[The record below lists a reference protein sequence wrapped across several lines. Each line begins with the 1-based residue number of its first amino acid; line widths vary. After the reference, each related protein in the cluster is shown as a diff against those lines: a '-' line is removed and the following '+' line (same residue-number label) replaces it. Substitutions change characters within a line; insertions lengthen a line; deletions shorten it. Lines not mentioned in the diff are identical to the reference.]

1 VGARREGED
10 LARWLARSAP
20 LSLALASV
28 ALGFPLLW
36 AWPPRLCLPFIS
48 VSGGGDRRGDGTMP
62 PFVLFSGVS
71 RDRLVVCFV
80 HYASACKFNRS
91 HNLYP
96 KILISTCI
104 EIVFLESHILIKL
117 LVMLS
122 CKILPQSLNIYRF
135 DFFIN
140 FDHSSYSKQNL

>member
-28 ALGFPLLW
+28 ALGFPFLW

-62 PFVLFSGVS
+62 PLF
-71 RDRLVVCFV
+71 CF
-80 HYASACKFNRS
+80 
-91 HNLYP
+91 P
-96 KILISTCI
+96 
-104 EIVFLESHILIKL
+104 VFLGTGWWSALCTMPVPVNLTDHTICILK
-117 LVMLS
+117 
-122 CKILPQSLNIYRF
+122 Y
-135 DFFIN
+135 
-140 FDHSSYSKQNL
+140 